1 MDSQTLTHHL
11 NDAQK
16 QAVTESPRHQLII
29 AGAGSGKT
37 RVLVHRIAWL
47 HHINQIP
54 TYNILAVT
62 FTNKAANSIKSRVEE
77 LLQGAVHGMWLGTFH
92 SVCHRLLRMYHK
104 DFGIAPEFQ
113 VIDADD
119 QLRMIKSIQKSF
131 QLDDKAYPAKKT
143 QYYISQQ
150 KEAGIRAS
158 QNAAHDDEYH
168 ANLHRVYQEYE
179 KTCVASHLVDFDEL
193 ILLVV
198 ENLTHNE
205 PLRTRLQGQFRHILI
220 DEFQDT
226 NQLQY
231 QFVKLLNGERNF
243 ITVVGDDDQSIYS
256 WRGAQVDNILN
267 FADHFPNVQTIRLE
281 QNYRSSACILNAAN
295 AVIANNNKRLG
306 KNLWT
311 DAQSGDKV
319 ILFTAYNEAEEARY
333 IIDTIQHNCQKDY
346 HHGDHA
352 ILYRSNAQSRVL
364 EEHLSRAN
372 IPYIVYGG
380 LRFFERAEIK
390 DALAYL
396 RLATNHDDNQAF
408 ERIINTPTR
417 GLGLASLDK
426 IKQVQRQHGISM
438 WEASKMCLQKD
449 TSPLSPRTQNALL
462 GFLQKI
468 SQLQEKGHNLGLS
481 EWFELIVQS
490 SDLIAHQHKNDP
502 EQAKNKLE
510 NLQELLN
517 AVSQYEHDHPQEN
530 TLLLASHFI
539 ADVTL
544 DTRNP
549 NAKEKSAD
557 RCVQLMT
564 LHAAKGL
571 EFDCVFLTGM
581 EEGLFPHK
589 MALYDGR
596 EIEEERRLCYVG
608 MTRARKNLHITHAE
622 YRRIYNQ
629 ENYQRPSRFLQE
641 IPAEFLNPYNQ
652 NGSNASSYQ
661 TTTQSSGQTQKNTW
675 KLGQTVK
682 HPSFGY
688 GVVLSY
694 EGHGSDARVQV
705 RFENGGVKWLVAEYA
720 KLETL

>member
-1 MDSQTLTHHL
+1 MDSQFLTQHL

-16 QAVTESPRHQLII
+16 QAVTEPPRHQLII

-47 HHINQIP
+47 HHITKIP

-92 SVCHRLLRMYHK
+92 SICHRLLRMYHK
-104 DFGIAPEFQ
+104 DFDIAPEFQ

-119 QLRMIKSIQKSF
+119 QLRMVKSIQKSL

-150 KEAGIRAS
+150 KEAGLRAA
-158 QNAAHDDEYH
+158 QNSDHDDEYH
-168 ANLHRVYQEYE
+168 ATLHRVYQEYE
-179 KTCVASHLVDFDEL
+179 KSCQASHLVDFDEL
-193 ILLVV
+193 ILKVV
-198 ENLTHNE
+198 ETLAHNE
-205 PLRTRLQGQFRHILI
+205 PLRVRLQGQFRHILI

-231 QFVKLLNGERNF
+231 QFVKHLNSDHNF

-267 FADHFPNVQTIRLE
+267 FANHFPNVQTIRLE

-295 AVIANNNKRLG
+295 AVIANNHKRLG
-306 KNLWT
+306 KSLWT
-311 DAQSGDKV
+311 EAQSGDKV
-319 ILFTAYNEAEEARY
+319 TLFTAYNEAEEARY
-333 IIDTIQHNCQKDY
+333 IVDTIQHNCQKDF
-346 HHGDHA
+346 HQGDHA

-364 EEHLSRAN
+364 EEQLSRAN

-417 GLGLASLDK
+417 GLGQASLEK
-426 IKQVQRQHGISM
+426 IKILHRTHNISL
-438 WEASKMCLQKD
+438 WEASKNCLD
-449 TSPLSPRTQNALL
+449 ATNSPLSPRAQKALL

-468 SQLQEKGHNLGLS
+468 SQLHEKAQHIGLS
-481 EWFELIVQS
+481 EWFELILQS

-510 NLQELLN
+510 NLQELIN
-517 AVSQYEHDHPQEN
+517 AVSQYEHDHPQDS
-530 TLLLASHFI
+530 THLLAAHFI

-544 DTRNP
+544 DARNP
-549 NAKEKSAD
+549 NAKEKNAD

-641 IPAEFLNPYNQ
+641 IPAEFLNPFNRKPSHNNNHQPHSDGEYP
-652 NGSNASSYQ
+652 S
-661 TTTQSSGQTQKNTW
+661 TW
-675 KLGQTVK
+675 RLGQTVK

-688 GVVLSY
+688 GVILSY
-694 EGHGSDARVQV
+694 EGHGTDARVQV
-705 RFENGGVKWLVAEYA
+705 RFESHGVKWLVAEYA
-720 KLETL
+720 KLETR